1 LKHFQLHPLQEAH
14 TDEIIFDVNGI
25 ITQSRSPEIRSITL
39 HTKRGA
45 CVSNEQCDIS
55 SWDRAHFRDI
65 DDRWPLTE
73 KRCEPTGIFNCHGLT
88 FASRR
93 TSVSDSNEVR
103 KILEHDGYEVVNKSD
118 VLPGDVILYAG
129 AKGDIE
135 HSGIVV
141 ERPSGDFNIPK
152 VVSKWGKFRELIHMA
167 NQCPYNYLAA
177 TYCRI
182 KR

>member
-1 LKHFQLHPLQEAH
+1 M
-14 TDEIIFDVNGI
+14 NGI
-25 ITQSRSPEIRSITL
+25 IAEPRSPEIRSITL
-39 HTKRGA
+39 HTKRGE

-55 SWDRAHFRDI
+55 NWDRAHFGDI
-65 DDRWPLTE
+65 DQSWPLAK

-103 KILEHDGYEVVNKSD
+103 KILAHDGYEVVNKSD

-129 AKGDIE
+129 EKGDIE

-141 ERPSGDFNIPK
+141 EAPSGDFQIPR

-177 TYCRI
+177 TYYRI